1 MHHQY
6 ECKMK
11 KILFIMIAIA
21 AVLSS
26 CNDYETYAEQTEKE
40 RNAIRQFI
48 SERKINVIS
57 EATFKAQGNTTD
69 VSRNEFVLFDN
80 TGVYMQIVQKGSGAP
95 IAAGETTGVLCRFN
109 EYNILFATTEPI
121 WPFMASRLSACLIL
135 SRCHALVVL
144 TLHRSRAEPCT
155 QLMAVRQYLQA
166 GSYPCLTSRW
176 GVRSR
181 LAISVPRCAL
191 SFLILRVTP
200 LHLAM
205 SLPTIMKSRINEN
218 HNDFL

>member
-1 MHHQY
+1 MRQTDN
-6 ECKMK
+6 KASMK
-11 KILFIMIAIA
+11 RIIITCLTLAAILL
-21 AVLSS
+21 VTS

-109 EYNILFATTEPI
+109 EYNILTD
-121 WPFMASRLSACLIL
+121 SLIL
-135 SRCHALVVL
+135 SNNVMAL
-144 TLHRSRAEPCT
+144 T
-155 QLMAVRQYLQA
+155 YLVDKMNVTRTSDSFTASFVSGAMLQRYNNA
-166 GSYPCLTSRW
+166 SVPSGWLVPLLYINMGRWENEGDEIAKVNIIVPHSQGHQSSMTGVYPCYYELTYEKGR
-176 GVRSR
+176 
-181 LAISVPRCAL
+181 
-191 SFLILRVTP
+191 
-200 LHLAM
+200 
-205 SLPTIMKSRINEN
+205 
-218 HNDFL
+218 